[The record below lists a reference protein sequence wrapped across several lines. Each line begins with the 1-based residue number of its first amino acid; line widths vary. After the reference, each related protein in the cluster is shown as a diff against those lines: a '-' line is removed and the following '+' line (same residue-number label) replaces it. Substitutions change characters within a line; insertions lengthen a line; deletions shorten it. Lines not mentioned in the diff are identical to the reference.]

1 MPDAGG
7 PVVVRVRVPKFKS
20 LRDWVFVM
28 IAGLVLAVLALID
41 RGGIEAGPTVAAGST
56 GCQLQVVTDQ
66 LNVRA
71 GPSQNAEMLGV
82 LTRGDQVDGTAIVTD
97 GYRQLEAGRWVLTQF
112 LTPLPGSNCG

>member
-7 PVVVRVRVPKFKS
+7 PTVARIRLRKFKR

-28 IAGLVLAVLALID
+28 VAGLVLAVLALID
-41 RGGIEAGPTVAAGST
+41 RGGIEAGPAVAVGST

-82 LTRGDQVDGTAIVTD
+82 LTRGDQVDGTAVVTD
-97 GYRQLEAGRWVLTQF
+97 GYRQLAAGRWALTQF